1 MYHAYP
7 IAATASFYPE
17 AVKSGLSSGTSERPD
32 SRLNRLCRV
41 GSEPNYREFIA
52 AKSILVMVSFSI
64 DTSRMT
70 GIFCLASSM
79 VSFHTFLIVETLFD
93 SQGYL

>member
-7 IAATASFYPE
+7 IAATAFFYPE
-17 AVKSGLSSGTSERPD
+17 AVKSGVSSGTSELPD
-32 SRLNRLCRV
+32 RYH
-41 GSEPNYREFIA
+41 P
-52 AKSILVMVSFSI
+52 
-64 DTSRMT
+64 

-79 VSFHTFLIVETLFD
+79 VSFHTSLVVETLFD